1 MRKGGCG
8 HPTSCLQYLGP
19 GWDRDKE
26 RQVALC
32 VCLGHRKGPA
42 QAITASDSFKRRES
56 GASLVVQW
64 LRIHLPVIG
73 HRFDPWSGMISNA
86 TEQLSPVSHNY

>member
-1 MRKGGCG
+1 MGAVDT
-8 HPTSCLQYLGP
+8 HQPQYLGP
-19 GWDRDKE
+19 GWNCDKGG
-26 RQVALC
+26 QVALC
-32 VCLGHRKGPA
+32 VRMGHRKGPA
-42 QAITASDSFKRRES
+42 QAITASDSFKRRKS

-64 LRIHLPVIG
+64 LRSHLPVIG